1 MIAIT
6 LVFNGMSKVF
16 HNSKNSTNCEQ
27 IDKNHAT
34 GSLPTTDPKSPLIRF
49 SPQLYPG
56 KNSLSHLDPLLNW
69 SLSHSNNTVNFY
81 LITVILKE

>member
-27 IDKNHAT
+27 IDKNIRNRISPNHRSKIPPNPFFT
-34 GSLPTTDPKSPLIRF
+34 PTLPRKNFSLSLGPTTNLVPLT
-49 SPQLYPG
+49 
-56 KNSLSHLDPLLNW
+56 LN
-69 SLSHSNNTVNFY
+69 
-81 LITVILKE
+81 